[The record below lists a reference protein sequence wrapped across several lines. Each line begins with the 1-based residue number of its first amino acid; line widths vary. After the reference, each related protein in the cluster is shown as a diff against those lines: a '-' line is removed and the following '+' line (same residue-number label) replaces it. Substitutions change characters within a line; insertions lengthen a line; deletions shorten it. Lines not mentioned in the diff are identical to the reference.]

1 MMDEVVAFPPPSGAS
16 SGDSRASSYAAEFVH
31 VHDSFRMISG
41 GLGVCVCAGGVVVPP
56 LRERTQNGRGEG
68 GWAGMIHL

>member
-1 MMDEVVAFPPPSGAS
+1 MMDEVVAFPPPSG
-16 SGDSRASSYAAEFVH
+16 ASSYAAEFVH